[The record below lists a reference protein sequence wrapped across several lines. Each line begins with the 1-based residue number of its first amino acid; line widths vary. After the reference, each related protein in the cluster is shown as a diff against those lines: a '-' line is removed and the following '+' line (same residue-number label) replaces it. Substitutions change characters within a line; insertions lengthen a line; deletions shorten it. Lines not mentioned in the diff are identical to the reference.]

1 VVGLGG
7 QRPRWLGPDIGQR
20 QFYRVLDTVLGAG
33 GGYHDMSGTLAPRA
47 AVPPGAVV
55 IAFSTLL
62 EADFGLA
69 MMDLSQRGH
78 VVVVIDVLEGCP
90 LGDDQEPILERMWAL
105 QRSAMYRDMRMMGV
119 EVLAW
124 PAEVTLDVA
133 MRLLPRAKVG
143 SVRRRR

>member
-1 VVGLGG
+1 
-7 QRPRWLGPDIGQR
+7 
-20 QFYRVLDTVLGAG
+20 
-33 GGYHDMSGTLAPRA
+33 
-47 AVPPGAVV
+47 
-55 IAFSTLL
+55 
-62 EADFGLA
+62 
-69 MMDLSQRGH
+69 
-78 VVVVIDVLEGCP
+78 VVIDVLEGCP
-90 LGDDQEPILERMWAL
+90 LVDDQEPILERMWAL